1 MGQYVLSNLQNLKV
15 MNMSCTT
22 SSANVCL
29 VLSAGWV
36 AGAGRART
44 QYISQAS
51 QLCRDDM
58 VRDAVEFNLFFNYY
72 FPTLNI
78 QGKLRKENLF
88 CWSS

>member
-1 MGQYVLSNLQNLKV
+1 MGQHVLSNLQNLKV

-36 AGAGRART
+36 AGAGRARM
-44 QYISQAS
+44 QYIRQAN

-58 VRDAVEFNLFFNYY
+58 VGDAVEFNLFLTIIF
-72 FPTLNI
+72 
-78 QGKLRKENLF
+78 RR
-88 CWSS
+88 

>member
-1 MGQYVLSNLQNLKV
+1 MGQYVLSNLQKLKV
-15 MNMSCTT
+15 MNMSCMT

-36 AGAGRART
+36 AGAGRVRT

-58 VRDAVEFNLFFNYY
+58 VGDAVEFNLFLTIIF
-72 FPTLNI
+72 
-78 QGKLRKENLF
+78 RR
-88 CWSS
+88 

>member
-1 MGQYVLSNLQNLKV
+1 MGQHVLSNLQKLKV

-51 QLCRDDM
+51 QLCRDNM
-58 VRDAVEFNLFFNYY
+58 VWDAVGFNLFLTIIF
-72 FPTLNI
+72 
-78 QGKLRKENLF
+78 RR
-88 CWSS
+88 

>member
-1 MGQYVLSNLQNLKV
+1 MGQHVLSNLQKLKV
-15 MNMSCTT
+15 MNMSCMT

-51 QLCRDDM
+51 QLCQDNM
-58 VRDAVEFNLFFNYY
+58 VWDAVEVSQVFWK
-72 FPTLNI
+72 I
-78 QGKLRKENLF
+78 AF
-88 CWSS
+88 CQ